1 MGVKEE
7 SERYGGKAKRAIYVP
22 PILGAGGK
30 VILTTAAI
38 SRIRAACAAD
48 DSSESDHTWRIVKA
62 ATMVVS
68 LIAGAGLLSLTM
80 SAGHPMLASWFT
92 LLPLL
97 VAIRVL
103 TPKKALG
110 CGLLWGGSLFAF
122 LGLSADPAIL
132 LTLQSLALLSAV
144 PAVYA
149 FAGSWF
155 TRRFGFNPLILGF
168 GWAGVELALIPLGLD
183 GGLLAGGRG
192 FAVGGIAYVLYNL
205 VGSVCMASFIAVAGG
220 LLIALAGRVCAVVA
234 EVTKFEYSMPERGR
248 LVYGREVPALSF
260 IPTSPARPRAPPIS

>member
-1 MGVKEE
+1 M
-7 SERYGGKAKRAIYVP
+7 IF
-22 PILGAGGK
+22 
-30 VILTTAAI
+30 TTAAI
-38 SRIRAACAAD
+38 SRIRAAFATD
-48 DSSESDHTWRIVKA
+48 DSSVSDRTWRIVKA
-62 ATMVVS
+62 GSIVVS
-68 LIAGAGLLSLTM
+68 LVAGAGLLSMTM
-80 SAGHPMLASWFT
+80 SASHPWLASWFT

-97 VAIRVL
+97 VAIRIL
-103 TPKKALG
+103 PPKKALA

-122 LGLSADPAIL
+122 LALSADPAIG
-132 LTLQSLALLSAV
+132 LTLKSLALLSAV
-144 PAVYA
+144 LAAYA
-149 FAGSWF
+149 CAGAWF

-192 FAVGGIAYVLYNL
+192 FAAGGIAHVLYNL

-220 LLIALAGRVCAVVA
+220 LLIALAGRVCTVVA
-234 EVTKFEYSMPERGR
+234 ELPTFEYSMPQRGR